1 KPGDLSPASQHDPRG
16 RGGSEMR
23 IIGSIAAAASLV
35 ALAALGPAGASAST
49 GAELRVVSSSG
60 QLDDLTQYSDTTDMP
75 SSTQADCCFG
85 STGSG
90 RSVTVQ
96 GANAL
101 GIVVEAAKSR
111 DDLNPL
117 LLTDAFVDQGLGM
130 GVCGIGG
137 QVARGNAFW
146 EAKVDHKALQVGA
159 STFTIHPGDQVL
171 WYMVPDYTAPPAQ
184 ELVLNA
190 PVREPAG
197 TPFPVQVVAYDDNG
211 VATPAAGAT
220 ISGGAGAVT
229 TDASGNAL
237 VTPAA
242 TGLGTLQATRG
253 GDIPS
258 EQTAVCTAQ
267 AISTCPAAR
276 GRLIVGSDGADEI
289 TGTAGD
295 DQIKPRAGN

>member
-1 KPGDLSPASQHDPRG
+1 FGRGGVEKGGAGGPPFFFASGGRTGAGGKGRGGERRARSRHCDRVIRTTQSATGESSTRWEGAEVIARKPGDLSPASQHDPRG

-75 SSTQADCCFG
+75 SSTQADCFFG

-117 LLTDAFVDQGLGM
+117 LLTDAFVEQGLGM

-137 QVARGNAFW
+137 RGGRGNALLGAQG
-146 EAKVDHKALQVGA
+146 EHKALPVG
-159 STFTIHPGDQVL
+159 G
-171 WYMVPDYTAPPAQ
+171 
-184 ELVLNA
+184 
-190 PVREPAG
+190 
-197 TPFPVQVVAYDDNG
+197 
-211 VATPAAGAT
+211 
-220 ISGGAGAVT
+220 
-229 TDASGNAL
+229 
-237 VTPAA
+237 
-242 TGLGTLQATRG
+242 
-253 GDIPS
+253 
-258 EQTAVCTAQ
+258 
-267 AISTCPAAR
+267 
-276 GRLIVGSDGADEI
+276 
-289 TGTAGD
+289 
-295 DQIKPRAGN
+295 